1 MEKQFAV
8 LGLGSFGYSVAMTL
22 EQMGCDVLVLDDS
35 YEKIQDISDKVSYAT
50 KANAS
55 DPDALQALGGR
66 NLDGVVIALSD
77 NLEASI
83 MATMICK
90 EMEIP
95 LVLAKAKDKLQG
107 EILKRVGADRV
118 VYPEIEMG
126 SRVAKNLVAK
136 EFMDWIALSND
147 YSMVE
152 VAVPERWVGKNLV
165 ELKVRDRFGINV
177 VGIIVDGK
185 VDVTPDPQDPLPGDG
200 ILIVIGSNDI
210 LEKFDSKKK

>member
-35 YEKIQDISDKVSYAT
+35 YEKIQDISDKVSYAI

-118 VYPEIEMG
+118 VYGQVVWQIVQFLLKPQELYDLHDEFLIRLPPVQG
-126 SRVAKNLVAK
+126 NRKNDVLPHTQHRHQIVVLEDEADLFSSEDSGLLAGELCK
-136 EFMDWIALSND
+136 LCIANADAALRGG
-147 YSMVE
+147 VQP
-152 VAVPERWVGKNLV
+152 AQH
-165 ELKVRDRFGINV
+165 I
-177 VGIIVDGK
+177 
-185 VDVTPDPQDPLPGDG
+185 
-200 ILIVIGSNDI
+200 
-210 LEKFDSKKK
+210 